1 MTTFSENIKHELCNI
16 PYSKKM
22 LQKILD
28 SYLIN
33 RLKINL
39 FQSKSEWIIDSN
51 FSFIIHFIAKIFRNI
66 YKIKFTLEYS
76 ELNKFNNMRTFRIVI
91 QEKELN
97 KNFNK
102 SNVFNYAY
110 SKNNISLYEKKSFLV
125 GAFLSGGSIS
135 NISKKASYHLE
146 FRSSNINYL
155 KFLQEILF
163 SYKIFPS
170 LIKRKYNS
178 ILYLKKGTEIS
189 DFLKIIDAK
198 DSLYYLE
205 DKIISRDLSNQVHRL
220 NNLDMSN
227 ISKSTKAGNEQIKI
241 IKEICNTKIYKK
253 QHKKFKHFCTLRTSN
268 PSASL
273 NDLVKLFKQKYSINI
288 SRSGISHYVNKAKK
302 IYKSLK

>member
-16 PYSKKM
+16 AYSKKM

-39 FQSKSEWIIDSN
+39 FQGKSEWIIDSN
-51 FSFIIHFIAKIFRNI
+51 FSFIIHFIAKILKNI

-102 SNVFNYAY
+102 SNIFNYTY
-110 SKNNISLYEKKSFLV
+110 SKNNISQDEKKSFLI
-125 GAFLSGGSIS
+125 GAFLSGGSIN
-135 NISKKASYHLE
+135 NISKKTSYHLE

-163 SYKIFPS
+163 SYKISPS
-170 LIKRKYNS
+170 LIKRKYSS
-178 ILYLKKGTEIS
+178 ILYLKKGAEIS
-189 DFLKIIDAK
+189 DFLKIVDAK

-220 NNLDMSN
+220 NNLDISN
-227 ISKSTKAGNEQIKI
+227 ISKSTKAGNEQIRI
-241 IKEICNTKIYKK
+241 IKEIYNTKIYKK
-253 QHKKFKHFCTLRTSN
+253 QHKKFKHFCALRISN

-273 NDLVKLFKQKYSINI
+273 NDLVKLFKQKYSISI
-288 SRSGISHYVNKAKK
+288 TRSGISHYVNKAKK